1 MHILAIDDEPD
12 ILFIVKAAV
21 EESGDHTVVVSGAAE
36 EALELA
42 AIERPDGILMDV
54 SMPTMDGYTALR
66 RLRSDHR
73 TSSIPVI
80 FLTARAREEDIAGGI
95 ALGAAGYIT
104 KPFNPCLLTQRLCE
118 LIEAA
123 PNGTPPDSPLG

>member
-42 AIERPDGILMDV
+42 ASERPDGILMDV
-54 SMPTMDGYTALR
+54 SMPTMDGYAALR

-73 TSSIPVI
+73 TSNIPVI

-104 KPFNPCLLTQRLCE
+104 KPFDPTSVETQILDILHGSNTR
-118 LIEAA
+118 
-123 PNGTPPDSPLG
+123 G